1 MTKNR
6 FEELSCYL
14 HFSDSSKEPA
24 CGDTNYGRLFKVRAV
39 LYYVGNKRENN
50 FKPTKNI
57 AIGEGMI
64 GFRVDYLFDSTC
76 QPSRLS
82 MELKFV
88 WPLIVVM
95 AMC

>member
-1 MTKNR
+1 M
-6 FEELSCYL
+6 
-14 HFSDSSKEPA
+14 
-24 CGDTNYGRLFKVRAV
+24 
-39 LYYVGNKRENN
+39 LYYVSNKRENN

-57 AIGEGMI
+57 AVGEGMI
-64 GFRVDYLFDSTC
+64 GFRVDYLFDFTC

-88 WPLIVVM
+88 WPLTLVM

>member
-82 MELKFV
+82 MELKFG
-88 WPLIVVM
+88 WPLILVM